1 MQHRPSSEQLCQD
14 LDCHWGRIRLSEQE
28 IEYLKIGLT
37 FLGTLLGAIIG
48 APVVER
54 IKDRL
59 LAKRQW
65 IVQRNEIVNSIR
77 LIMGIF
83 GAFDQLRVAAFGPRG
98 SGTRVTM
105 DASSLV
111 PIIQFSASAFQRL
124 SKFDLSLVDPV
135 LAKLSALHPDES
147 QKSAVAQRLITHL
160 LVTKANFLH
169 LQTFEP
175 ISMTDVTTRT
185 ESLCLSDQDTQ
196 SIQVS
201 DEEYDGLLI
210 FLEGLYAP
218 RLGIK
223 SFSLTADREIISA
236 EFAILRARADYAS
249 MQFEMKL
256 QDYTTKYGDK
266 TSSAN

>member
-1 MQHRPSSEQLCQD
+1 MTAQQ
-14 LDCHWGRIRLSEQE
+14 
-28 IEYLKIGLT
+28 IEYLKIGFT

-48 APVVER
+48 APIVDR

-83 GAFDQLRVAAFGPRG
+83 GAFDQLRVEAFGPRG
-98 SGTRVTM
+98 SATRVTM

-111 PIIQFSASAFQRL
+111 PIIQFSGSAFQRL
-124 SKFDLSLVDPV
+124 SKFNLSVVDPV

-160 LVTKANFLH
+160 LVTKAHFLH

-175 ISMTDVTTRT
+175 ISITDVTTRP
-185 ESLCLSDQDTQ
+185 CLSDDDAQ
-196 SIQVS
+196 SIQAS
-201 DEEYDGLLI
+201 DEEYYALLL
-210 FLEGLYAP
+210 FLESLYAP

-223 SFSLTADREIISA
+223 SFSLTADREIIVA
-236 EFAILRARADYAS
+236 ELAILAARADNAS
-249 MQFEMKL
+249 RQLEVKL
-256 QDYTTKYGDK
+256 QDYRTKCGDQ
-266 TSSAN
+266 TNSEN